1 MSLPK
6 FHSSDIWFMFGGG
19 AGRHN
24 KSQSSQ
30 QVVAILR
37 TRPVGD
43 DMISRDAQGSMVL
56 PKIEVIS

>member
-1 MSLPK
+1 MVSANEPAQVSLIRYLV
-6 FHSSDIWFMFGGG
+6 HVWGG

-56 PKIEVIS
+56 PE